1 MVFSLLPE
9 KENLS
14 LCIDRTNWKL
24 GQADINILMLGI
36 TYQGVAFPLLQSLP
50 KKLACTIPLLAGTK
64 EKKQNPPLT
73 WLLGWQK
80 YLIQPLVISSEK
92 AKIKTYLETRRCLS
106 D

>member
-1 MVFSLLPE
+1 MIFSLLPE

-24 GQADINILMLGI
+24 GQADINILKLGI

-50 KKLACTIPLLAGTK
+50 KKLACTIPLLSGTK
-64 EKKQNPPLT
+64 ERKQNQPLT
-73 WLLGWQK
+73 WLLGWLK
-80 YLIQPLVISSEK
+80 YLIQPLAICSEK
-92 AKIKTYLETRRCLS
+92 AKIKTYLKTRRCLS